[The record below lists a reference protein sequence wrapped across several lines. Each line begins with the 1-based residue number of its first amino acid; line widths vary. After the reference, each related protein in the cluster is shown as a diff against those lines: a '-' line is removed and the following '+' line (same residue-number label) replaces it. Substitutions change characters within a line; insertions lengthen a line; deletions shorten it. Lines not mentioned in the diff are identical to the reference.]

1 MNVYFNV
8 SPGNMH
14 GKIEKE
20 VRDGPLDGLNISIPV
35 DEARALWDA
44 GKITDCNLAFR
55 RLATEHDFDVRACL
69 NWYKAE
75 AKADRERQEGIGVRH
90 DPQPGDDEPLE
101 DPDRT
106 GRDGRRDD
114 QYADLLPLGTMLD
127 ADDEKASAGLRA
139 AQDRSDALPHRVFR
153 ELTVAQV
160 ASFETWADENY
171 VPGSEISDLWHPV
184 VRARCSAINDGEPS

>member
-20 VRDGPLDGLNISIPV
+20 VREGPLDGLNISITV
-35 DEARALWDA
+35 DEARALWNA

-69 NWYKAE
+69 DWYKAE
-75 AKADRERQEGIGVRH
+75 AKADRERQEGIGVRY
-90 DPQPGDDEPLE
+90 DPQPGDDEPLLE
-101 DPDRT
+101 
-106 GRDGRRDD
+106 
-114 QYADLLPLGTMLD
+114 PLGKMLD
-127 ADDEKASAGLRA
+127 EDDEKASGALHA
-139 AQDRSDALPHRVFR
+139 AQDRSDALPHRLFR

-160 ASFETWADENY
+160 ASFETWADKHY
-171 VPGSEISDLWHPV
+171 VPGTEISDLWHPV
-184 VRARCSAINDGEPS
+184 VQARCAFINLGGVGEPGEVGA